1 MPQKVDLNDI
11 QGIVLREYD
20 LGFAKYLFYR
30 WETPEQGQQWLKA
43 LLEQVT
49 PCLPWPPKNRDRAV
63 NIALTY
69 HGLNGLSLSPTSLA
83 SFPEEFRLG
92 MASRAAILGDHDHNA
107 PSQWEGEWGSTNIH
121 AVVLIHGK
129 SKDVCEKVALDL
141 EALVKR
147 FSGVTKRFEQDANEL
162 TGGKEHFGFKDG
174 ISQPWIDVEGLQ
186 SDNPD
191 DSTKGGGKRTTTQ
204 EWKPLEV
211 GEFVLGYKDESG
223 RVPAFPLPIEL
234 SRNGTYLVFRKLRKN
249 VAEFQKFL
257 DDTAKKIFGPKAP
270 DNAADQLGALMM
282 GRWQSGCPVDLSA
295 DRDDAGIGQDP
306 PRNNDFWFQE
316 DSKGEKCP
324 LGAHIRRTN
333 PREEVDAP
341 GALGSNR
348 HRMIRRGLNYE
359 KDTQDRGSVFI
370 GLNASI
376 SRQFEFL
383 QRFWINNGE
392 FLGLD
397 RSERDPVIGGNRD
410 ERDLNKE
417 DGSHS
422 ETPRKFTMPGKP
434 FPVAFDL
441 PDFVMLRGGDYFF
454 VPSLT
459 ALNGLAG
466 GAFTSFL
473 AEYKA
478 LETRVSDPGQ
488 LALARK
494 KLIWSWLIWRPKE
507 MFDQLR
513 EEQPIF
519 QTPGYE
525 AFGVSTV
532 TIATKYADVQEIL
545 RKNNAHVFSVKKY
558 EEKMKPPRGPF
569 ILGMP
574 DGQEYQR
581 ELGILQAAVPQSDL
595 NTIVLLVGQITDDIM
610 RQLRT
615 QGKLDVIQD
624 LAWPVPLRLNGRYFG
639 VSGPDEGT
647 FKRWLRDIYTDLF
660 LNLLENPQWSQK
672 ADVAVQQM
680 NDYLNG
686 QLDTLIASGGG
697 GSNTVL
703 ARLVQMQH
711 DPDPGKRLD
720 KNGIRRNI
728 FGVTVGVVETNLKA
742 LARTV
747 DQFLRRK
754 DAYKAA
760 LQAIKANDD
769 TKLLQCI
776 FEAMRF
782 NPQNHVLF
790 RWCEKTHVL
799 AQGTTRATQIPANSL
814 VFAATLSAM
823 FDKDKIA
830 DPEKFNP
837 VRPDDN
843 YLFFGYALHECLGR
857 YISPILIREVI
868 KRVLTLTNLRRAKN
882 DQFNPL
888 DLLPEHFMLEFD
900 PES

>member
-1 MPQKVDLNDI
+1 
-11 QGIVLREYD
+11 
-20 LGFAKYLFYR
+20 
-30 WETPEQGQQWLKA
+30 
-43 LLEQVT
+43 
-49 PCLPWPPKNRDRAV
+49 
-63 NIALTY
+63 
-69 HGLNGLSLSPTSLA
+69 
-83 SFPEEFRLG
+83 
-92 MASRAAILGDHDHNA
+92 
-107 PSQWEGEWGSTNIH
+107 
-121 AVVLIHGK
+121 
-129 SKDVCEKVALDL
+129 
-141 EALVKR
+141 
-147 FSGVTKRFEQDANEL
+147 
-162 TGGKEHFGFKDG
+162 
-174 ISQPWIDVEGLQ
+174 VEGLQ

-191 DSTKGGGKRTTTQ
+191 DSTKGGGKRTA
-204 EWKPLEV
+204 EGWKPLEV

-249 VAEFQKFL
+249 VTEFQKFL
-257 DDTAKKIFGPKAP
+257 DDTAKIIFGPKAP

-282 GRWQSGCPVDLSA
+282 GRWQSGCPIDLSETRDNSAIGA
-295 DRDDAGIGQDP
+295 DP
-306 PRNNDFWFQE
+306 LRNNAFWSE
-316 DSKGEKCP
+316 NDPKGERCP
-324 LGAHIRRTN
+324 VGAHIRRTN

-348 HRMIRRGLNYE
+348 HRMIRRGLHYE
-359 KDTQDRGSVFI
+359 KNMQDRGSVFI
-370 GLNASI
+370 ALNASI

-392 FLGLD
+392 FLRLD
-397 RSERDPVIGGNRD
+397 RNERDPVIGGNRD

-417 DGSHS
+417 NGSHP
-422 ETPRKFTMPGKP
+422 ETPRKFTMPGKR

-441 PDFVMLRGGDYFF
+441 PDFVTVRGGDYFF

-466 GAFTSFL
+466 GAFGSFL

-494 KLIWSWLIWRPKE
+494 NLLWSWLVGRPKE
-507 MFDQLR
+507 MFDELR
-513 EEQPIF
+513 EKQPIF
-519 QTPGYE
+519 QMPGYE
-525 AFGVSTV
+525 ALRVWTV
-532 TIATKYADVQEIL
+532 TIATKYADVKEIL

-574 DGQEYQR
+574 DGPEYQR

-595 NTIVLLVGQITDDIM
+595 DTIVVLVRKITDDIM
-610 RQLRT
+610 GQLRP
-615 QGKLDVIQD
+615 QGKLDLIQD

-639 VSGPDEGT
+639 VSGPDEDT

-660 LNLLENPQWSQK
+660 LNLREDPVWTQK

-686 QLDTLIASGGG
+686 LIDTLIASGEG

-703 ARLVQMQH
+703 ARLVQMQR
-711 DPDPGKRLD
+711 DPDPGKHLD

-728 FGVTVGVVETNLKA
+728 FGITVGVVETNLKA

-754 DAYKAA
+754 DAYNAA
-760 LQAIKANDD
+760 LQAIKDNDD

-823 FDKDKIA
+823 FDDINDGGKIS
-830 DPEKFNP
+830 DPEKFIP
-837 VRPDDN
+837 GRPDNN
-843 YLFFGYALHECLGR
+843 YLFFGYELHECFGR

-868 KRVLTLTNLRRAKN
+868 KRVLPLNNLRRAKN
-882 DQFNPL
+882 DQFKPL

-900 PES
+900 P